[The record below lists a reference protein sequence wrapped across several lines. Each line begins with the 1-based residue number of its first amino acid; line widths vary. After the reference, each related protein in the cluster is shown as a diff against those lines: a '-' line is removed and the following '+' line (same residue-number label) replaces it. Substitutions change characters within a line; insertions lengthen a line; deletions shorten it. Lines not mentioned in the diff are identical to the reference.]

1 MLVLLPAR
9 FVRREHTS
17 VLEVVLS
24 SDLSVS
30 PGRRTGQFYVPDH
43 QERIKEFRER
53 CLVPRAKSATLAPE
67 EVDRAPRVP
76 LHISRVPELITP
88 KEVRLGED
96 ACCTAGLR
104 DPARLLDRWPSMR
117 ECWRPIRYGIV
128 RARARLPDCVVLTT
142 TCGERPW
149 RTPPSEESI
158 AMVRAA
164 ISTAMGL
171 TVVQEECHH
180 AASTLRLNLF
190 RALAQLTKDPDAHVA
205 NWLESGAPMGIES
218 FSWRAF
224 CR

>member
-1 MLVLLPAR
+1 M
-9 FVRREHTS
+9 
-17 VLEVVLS
+17 
-24 SDLSVS
+24 S

-53 CLVPRAKSATLAPE
+53 CLVSRAKSATLPTE
-67 EVDRAPRVP
+67 EMDRAPRVP

-104 DPARLLDRWPSMR
+104 DPARLLDRWPSLR
-117 ECWRPIRYGIV
+117 GCWRPIRHGIL
-128 RARARLPDCVVLTT
+128 RARARLPDCVGLTR

-149 RTPPSEESI
+149 RPPPSEESI

-171 TVVQEECHH
+171 TVDQGECQH
-180 AASTLRLNLF
+180 AASTLRFNLF
-190 RALAQLTKDPDAHVA
+190 RALAQRTKDPDALQTGWKVKH
-205 NWLESGAPMGIES
+205 
-218 FSWRAF
+218 
-224 CR
+224 